1 MVDESLVHQSGLI
14 RIVWLVWLRVP
25 TTYGRWAHFN
35 KYIYIKEFA
44 SIFVCVKNFSL
55 LVIKCKRK
63 SILRPTHPT
72 ILIFRLQPAIYI
84 PVHLSTVYRYI
95 LTGYGI
101 YLLTHRSSY
110 SMPGTRYQVPGTGTR
125 YLMPGTWYQP
135 TRGTWY
141 LVPGTRYQV
150 PVTEF
155 VWSDIHTGSGTWYRY
170 LPLRRHSCSMT
181 CVF

>member
-1 MVDESLVHQSGLI
+1 MSG
-14 RIVWLVWLRVP
+14 
-25 TTYGRWAHFN
+25 GQ
-35 KYIYIKEFA
+35 YIYT
-44 SIFVCVKNFSL
+44 SKNLHQFLYVSQFL
-55 LVIKCKRK
+55 LLIIRCKRKRK
-63 SILRPTHPT
+63 SILRPTYPT

-141 LVPGTRYQV
+141 QV

-155 VWSDIHTGSGTWYRY
+155 VWSNIHTGSGTWYRY